1 MSVSV
6 KTYDFTMPANGACQI
21 QAGGT
26 YFRVQSATGAIK
38 VNGDFGEASPL
49 LQGQGLKDSPFSR
62 LNLTNLTNSPN
73 SGTIIIA
80 GDEFID
86 QQMVLSGTVNT
97 SGSPI
102 TNKSFNTF
110 DVSNAVMSTSYPLMT
125 NIRYLLFQNRSSSYN
140 AYINFSNLTDISK
153 SILIPPGGS
162 FEQSNGV
169 LYDSAGITVLSEA
182 PSAQK
187 CLIVQG
193 W

>member
-73 SGTIIIA
+73 SGTIIVA

-97 SGSPI
+97 SGPI
-102 TNKSFNTF
+102 ANKSFNTF
-110 DVSNAVMSTSYPLMT
+110 DVSNMVMSTTYPLVT

-140 AYINFSNLTDISK
+140 AYINLFASTDISR
-153 SILIPPGGS
+153 SILIPPLGS

-169 LYDSAGITVLSEA
+169 LYDPGGLTVLSEA

>member
-1 MSVSV
+1 MTVSV

-26 YFRVQSATGAIK
+26 YFRVQSANGAIK

-62 LNLTNLTNSPN
+62 LNLTNLTDSPN
-73 SGTIIIA
+73 RGTIIVA

-97 SGSPI
+97 SGPI
-102 TNKSFNTF
+102 ANKSFNTF
-110 DVSNAVMSTSYPLMT
+110 NVSNAVMSTTYPLVT

-140 AYINFSNLTDISK
+140 AYINFSASTDISM
-153 SILIPPGGS
+153 SILIPPLGS

-169 LYDSAGITVLSEA
+169 LYDPGGLTVLSEA